1 MNISRFDT
9 FADTIHSY
17 LARFRE
23 QFDLVTRRLKNA
35 PEGSLKIVK
44 KGKRAEL
51 YHRTGKSDRQGTYL
65 NKSNLALAKKLAQKD
80 YDTRA
85 AKILDHK
92 IKLLAVL
99 EKAYPKKDLEGLYD
113 TYPQKVKQLIKPLH
127 LPSEEYCSQWEKV
140 SYKGRSFDNTTTV
153 YISDKGE
160 RVRSKSELIIANALF
175 HSKIPYRYEF
185 PLHIKS
191 FGDFYPDFL
200 CLNPHTGCEILW
212 EHFGLMDNEDYRNKA
227 ISKLA
232 KYSEA
237 GFVPGRNFIY
247 TMETTKTPLNSWFV
261 KRVIQENFA

>member
-1 MNISRFDT
+1 MNLSRFDT
-9 FADTIHSY
+9 LADTIHSY

-23 QFDLVTRRLKNA
+23 QFDLVTKRLKNA
-35 PEGSLKIVK
+35 PEGSLKIVR

-51 YHRTGKSDRQGTYL
+51 YHRAGKSDRQGTYL
-65 NKSNLALAKKLAQKD
+65 NKSNLTLAKKLAQKD

-92 IKLLAVL
+92 IKLLDAL
-99 EKAYPKKDLEGLYD
+99 EKSFPIKDLEGLYD
-113 TYPQKVKQLIKPLH
+113 TYPQKVKQLIKTLV
-127 LPSEEYCSQWEKV
+127 LSQEEYCSRWEKV
-140 SYKGRSFDNTTTV
+140 SYKGRSFEDITTV

-175 HSKIPYRYEF
+175 HSKIPYRYEY
-185 PLHIKS
+185 PLHIKGS
-191 FGDFYPDFL
+191 GDFYPDFL

-261 KRVIQENFA
+261 KHIIQENFA

>member
-1 MNISRFDT
+1 MTISKFDSLLDIVQ
-9 FADTIHSY
+9 AY
-17 LARFRE
+17 LIQFRE
-23 QFDLVTRRLKNA
+23 QFDLVTKRLKNA

-80 YDTRA
+80 YDSRA

-92 IKLLAVL
+92 IKLFAVL
-99 EKAYPKKDLEGLYD
+99 EKSYPKKDLEGLYD
-113 TYPQKVKQLIKPLH
+113 TYPQKVKQLIKPLV
-127 LPSEEYCSQWEKV
+127 LSQKEYCSQWEKV
-140 SYKGRSFDNTTTV
+140 SYNGLSFDNTTTV

-175 HSKIPYRYEF
+175 HSKIPYRYEY
-185 PLHIKS
+185 PLHVKS
-191 FGDFYPDFL
+191 SGNFYPDFL
-200 CLNPHTGCEILW
+200 CLNPSTGCEILW

-227 ISKLA
+227 ILKLA